1 MTVAT
6 CSGCA
11 ALAGAGILTTAAG
24 VAMMA
29 HGAYDLGD
37 DLSRLENPGRSPS
50 PSNRPRGGR
59 PVPEP
64 VNPKKRDEKWLERH
78 GVDPHDMPLC

>member
-1 MTVAT
+1 MTSGAAACVAAAPAAVTVVGVPVTVAT

-24 VAMMA
+24 VAM
-29 HGAYDLGD
+29 
-37 DLSRLENPGRSPS
+37 
-50 PSNRPRGGR
+50 GR